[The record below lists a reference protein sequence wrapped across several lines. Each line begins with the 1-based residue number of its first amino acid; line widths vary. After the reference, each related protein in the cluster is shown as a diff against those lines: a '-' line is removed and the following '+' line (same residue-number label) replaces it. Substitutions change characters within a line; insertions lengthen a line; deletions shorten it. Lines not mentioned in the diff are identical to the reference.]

1 MSKSV
6 ITEMGCE
13 MMKLLR
19 DQALSRQEM
28 ADLLGW
34 SATSAEKWTRRYEAH
49 GLLVATRAPGIPATS
64 KGGPVPMLYT
74 VAPAWRGPAA

>member
-1 MSKSV
+1 MSKAV

-13 MMKLLR
+13 LMKLLR
-19 DQALSRQEM
+19 DQSLSRQE
-28 ADLLGW
+28 AAQLLGW
-34 SATSAEKWTRRYEAH
+34 SKSTSEKWTRRYEAH

-74 VAPAWRGPAA
+74 VSPAWKGPAS